1 MFFRKLES
9 DLRDGARVCV
19 AVAGASGDEIFSS
32 LRLSEKL
39 GITEALFVGNKEEA
53 MDGADRAGMECFSIL
68 EAGDEKETAMKAVEA
83 IRDGHADLL
92 MKGAV
97 STASLLKA
105 VLSDKSVFSTNRLL
119 SHLAILE
126 APDGRLLG
134 ITDGGMNISPDL
146 QQKRMILESAV
157 EAFRAL
163 GIKEPKVAVL
173 AAMEKENPKIPESL
187 DAGDLSRLQDSGEIS
202 GCIVEGP
209 MALDLA
215 VNHEA
220 CRLKNYH
227 GKILGDADI
236 LLAPDISAGNILG
249 KSLIN
254 LGGWKGGG
262 IIVGAGRPI
271 ILLSRSDTAEEKYN
285 SILLANALFR
295 NAPAP

>member
-1 MFFRKLES
+1 MFFRQLETN
-9 DLRDGARVCV
+9 LRDGNRIRI
-19 AVAGASGDEIFSS
+19 AVAGAEGDEIFSS

-39 GITEALFVGNKEEA
+39 GITEALFVGNKAEA
-53 MDGADRAGMECFSIL
+53 IEGAQRAGMECFSIL
-68 EAGDEKETAMKAVEA
+68 EADGEKDSALKAVEA
-83 IRDGHADLL
+83 IQKGEADLL

-97 STASLLKA
+97 STGVLLKA
-105 VLSDKSVFSTNRLL
+105 VLSDSSVLSTGRLL
-119 SHLAILE
+119 SHLAVME

-134 ITDGGMNISPDL
+134 ITDGGMNISPDVDE
-146 QQKRMILESAV
+146 KKIILESAV
-157 EAFRAL
+157 EAFRLL
-163 GIKEPKVAVL
+163 GINTPKVAVL

-187 DAGDLSRLQDSGEIS
+187 DAGVLSRLQDSGEIS

-227 GKILGDADI
+227 GKIQGDADI

-249 KSLIN
+249 KSLVN
-254 LGGWKGGG
+254 LGGWRGGG

-285 SILLANALFR
+285 SILLANTLFR
-295 NAPAP
+295 NTSA